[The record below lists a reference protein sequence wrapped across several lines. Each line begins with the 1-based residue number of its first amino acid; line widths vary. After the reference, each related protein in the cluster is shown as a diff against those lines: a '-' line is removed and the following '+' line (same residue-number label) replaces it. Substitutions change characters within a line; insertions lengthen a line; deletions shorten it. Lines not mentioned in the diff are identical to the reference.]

1 MLKMRKASKR
11 GLIFQFHFPR
21 GHGISCEK
29 SVLQILDWC
38 FCNCICILLIVCT
51 YIPVTK
57 IGVFEMRVTVSSWL
71 CLVLF
76 WSCFGVFSLSPFD
89 IIFTLI
95 SPYFLLLFESSRILP
110 LGHCSGRRVFPTFK
124 PWTSPPSPRAPRPW
138 PARRS
143 ACSPPPGARPSG
155 DSSKKLSVT
164 KATLYC
170 TYSIL
175 EWRWVILIFLHVPL
189 EKLDWAHLVEKYYE

>member
-1 MLKMRKASKR
+1 
-11 GLIFQFHFPR
+11 
-21 GHGISCEK
+21 
-29 SVLQILDWC
+29 
-38 FCNCICILLIVCT
+38 
-51 YIPVTK
+51 
-57 IGVFEMRVTVSSWL
+57 MRVTVSSWL

-189 EKLDWAHLVEKYYE
+189 EKLDWAHFVEKFYEWRDTLREHNRGKEHILRKSLINVLLSVLRRIIQVCSDEFFVFLRLNFPFYQSL